1 MVLMSTHY
9 RQPLDWTTQRVQEVS
24 KVLTKWR
31 SLCIGVVPTKLPSKE
46 IMGALADDLNTP
58 LVFTKMHGLAA
69 AGKFPELLSS
79 ARFLGLLLSEPV
91 TDELDAL
98 LTNHQKLKIENLLIE
113 RLTAKK

>member
-1 MVLMSTHY
+1 
-9 RQPLDWTTQRVQEVS
+9 
-24 KVLTKWR
+24 
-31 SLCIGVVPTKLPSKE
+31 
-46 IMGALADDLNTP
+46 MGALADDLNTP

-113 RLTAKK
+113 RLTAKNNKDFIKADLIRKKLEDVGIVTMDQFDKTNWSLAPNFDIKKMEDLI